1 MAVTGPLQPSN
12 RMTGK
17 PTFDGLIAFFAIEED
32 ERFLAALPDRDQ
44 RLVRLVVAGYTYPS
58 IARELGI
65 TKQRVSQV
73 ARHSLAAL
81 EGSRSKARRGERSR

>member
-1 MAVTGPLQPSN
+1 MTASGPLQPSN
-12 RMTGK
+12 RIAGT
-17 PTFDGLIAFFAIEED
+17 PTRDGLIAFFAIEED
-32 ERFLAALPDRDQ
+32 EQFLTALPERDQ

-73 ARHSLAAL
+73 ARHSLATL
-81 EGSRSKARRGERSR
+81 EGSRSKAARLARK

>member
-1 MAVTGPLQPSN
+1 MTVSGPLIPSN
-12 RMTGK
+12 RMTGT
-17 PTFDGLIAFFAIEED
+17 PTRDGLIAFFAIEED
-32 ERFLAALPDRDQ
+32 ERFLTALPDRDQ
-44 RLVRLVVAGYTYPS
+44 RLVRLVVEGYTYTS

-81 EGSRSKARRGERSR
+81 EGSRSKARRGARE